1 MIIRKILP
9 LVLCSL
15 CVSCSS
21 ISTLFAKP
29 EHRLTDSRRDE
40 FTQVQILFNPFSSP
54 SESYKKKLNGKFPRS
69 ILIPLSKSDETEL
82 VSLIKRMQ
90 VKSCRKVMAKVTPA
104 FLLNL
109 NLLDKNGKVILDRW
123 DFNVYSKDP
132 EYLLNTDH
140 YYYLDEKDAARFW
153 EIIYSA
159 IDAEDV
165 YARKLNNP
173 EGCSV
178 CEEGEG
184 CKKI

>member
-1 MIIRKILP
+1 MMIRKILS

-15 CVSCSS
+15 CVSCSNV
-21 ISTLFAKP
+21 STWFAKP
-29 EHRLTDSRRDE
+29 EPLLTDSMRDE
-40 FTQVQILFNPFSSP
+40 FSRVQIVFNPFSSP
-54 SESYKKKLNGKFPRS
+54 SESYKKKLNGKYPQDLV
-69 ILIPLSKSDETEL
+69 ITLSEADEAEL

-90 VKSCRKVMAKVTPA
+90 VKSGRKIIACVSPA
-104 FLLNL
+104 FLLHL
-109 NLLDKNGKVILDRW
+109 SLLDKNGKMILDWW
-123 DFNVYSKDP
+123 DLDVYSEEP

-173 EGCSV
+173 GGCSV

-184 CKKI
+184 CNKK